1 MVENYCFIHSP
12 TFIQTC
18 RGESPGAADSH
29 SVAIFGNRPVLAYSL
44 KQAHSVVPEYTSTL
58 CTCLCEYHRIP
69 MNSWSQPF
77 ISMGLLYEAPG
88 LPRSGNMP
96 NLTAYV
102 ASNSSL
108 HGDLQHCQQERKGF
122 GWIYKLII
130 CDYFVSFGKDISKST
145 TILNTL
151 VTHCTSTCT
160 NSCFIE
166 RQKILKTR

>member
-1 MVENYCFIHSP
+1 MVENYCFIHNP

-29 SVAIFGNRPVLAYSL
+29 SVAIF
-44 KQAHSVVPEYTSTL
+44 
-58 CTCLCEYHRIP
+58 
-69 MNSWSQPF
+69 
-77 ISMGLLYEAPG
+77 G